1 MTGAHNPDVNP
12 DWKPLVA
19 YRIYACTA
27 CGAETTINTN
37 HTGKCFSRCKGKCR
51 TITNPHTARE
61 QVYPADTCHA
71 FVRNYQS

>member
-27 CGAETTINTN
+27 CGAETRINTN
-37 HTGKCFSRCKGKCR
+37 HTGKCRR
-51 TITNPHTARE
+51 IVNPHTARE
-61 QVYPADTCHA
+61 RVYPADTCHA